1 MNLNRLLT
9 YYLIILFI
17 TSFSFEIGY
26 VFISSFYNSEL
37 ICLVDLD
44 TESEKT
50 DNEDIK
56 ENKEKILSNE
66 ICGLS
71 ELDQFLSQRSPG
83 VEYSQQESHFQ
94 ASGMLYAKESGLP
107 PIPGIIAPV

>member
-1 MNLNRLLT
+1 MNSNRLLT

-71 ELDQFLSQRSPG
+71 ELDQFLLSNHIQSYNLFISTG
-83 VEYSQQESHFQ
+83 FIADIIY
-94 ASGMLYAKESGLP
+94 P
-107 PIPGIIAPV
+107 PEVH